1 MAYER
6 TKWYDQVVEF
16 PRRFTVTDNGDGTE
30 THTEAPG
37 EVVQQGTPMSATN
50 FNNLEE
56 GLQHAAIAFD
66 YYFMTSQ
73 AKQRDLE
80 TRLAVAEAQL
90 AALTP

>member
-1 MAYER
+1 MAYQR
-6 TKWYDQVVEF
+6 TTWKDHVVER
-16 PRRFTVTDNGDGTE
+16 PKTYTVTENSDGTQ
-30 THTEAPG
+30 THVDAPG
-37 EVVQQGTPMSATN
+37 EVIQLGTPMSATN

-56 GLQHAAIAFD
+56 GLQYAAIAFD